1 VVGDIYIPDG
11 WNEGD
16 FELNINRC
24 FNCNHHFD
32 YCWHMEEDFV
42 NNFNALGEFV
52 SQVFPKVSVI
62 GNYEAPKMLGDFEV
76 YIRSV
81 GF

>member
-1 VVGDIYIPDG
+1 
-11 WNEGD
+11 
-16 FELNINRC
+16 
-24 FNCNHHFD
+24 
-32 YCWHMEEDFV
+32 MEEDFV

-52 SQVFPKVSVI
+52 TQVFAKVSVI